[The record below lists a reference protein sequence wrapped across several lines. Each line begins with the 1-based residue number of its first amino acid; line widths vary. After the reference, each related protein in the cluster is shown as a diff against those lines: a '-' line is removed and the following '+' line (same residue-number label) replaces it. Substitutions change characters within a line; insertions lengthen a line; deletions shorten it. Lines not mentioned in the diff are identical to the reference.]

1 MLFLFLVTLCVS
13 KTILRETFTG
23 VHDNGWFQIKLATKT
38 NQPHLIKIEWCSEL
52 YAGATPDISDCQAHN
67 LVRQIIY
74 PNGTD
79 KAIDMTSSP
88 GVLKID
94 PNLVS
99 GFWLKRQADVVVEMK
114 DENDKLIVQVV
125 RMNPPKTSK
134 LAEKEEIAEQI
145 RATATPVGNPIKVPS
160 VTWDKTGTNPG
171 QGGDKAFDF
180 NLSFGKGPIILT
192 GLALAAMFFVIGLA
206 LLRSKP
212 DKSHDPKILS
222 EVYKFE
228 SNSGI
233 DLLTEDENDFNQVE
247 KDKAFLLSL
256 SKSPNEAY
264 FLNAQK

>member
-38 NQPHLIKIEWCSEL
+38 NQPHLIKVEWCSEL

-74 PNGTD
+74 PNGND

-134 LAEKEEIAEQI
+134 LSEKEEIAEET

-160 VTWDKTGTNPG
+160 GTGPNLGQNENTPTAPG
-171 QGGDKAFDF
+171 F
-180 NLSFGKGPIILT
+180 SFSLEKVGPGPIILT

-212 DKSHDPKILS
+212 DKHDEPKILS

-264 FLNAQK
+264 FLNA